1 MGNCENKE
9 GERKEFTAHFQTV
22 QSKGPHLAKRALN
35 PAHQNLQVFF
45 HTKNTLLIPPLD
57 PSG

>member
-22 QSKGPHLAKRALN
+22 PLKGPHLAKKALS
-35 PAHQNLQVFF
+35 PAHQDLQVSFAP
-45 HTKNTLLIPPLD
+45 KIYY
-57 PSG
+57 